1 MPLSLK
7 LIFFRYITSLVIA
20 QHSFI
25 STHKNINII
34 QSFSNAYAFFLALK
48 ILFSHPPIRYTP
60 SKFEPLGEFYKKCF
74 NSKRQRMRMH
84 MDVLVSGWVG
94 LWSGFNGG
102 MSVWGEVYK
111 EGLVTHMDAIVAAPL
126 ASGRS
131 SRSVGVSLWATW
143 VGTGIGLHL

>member
-7 LIFFRYITSLVIA
+7 LIFFRYITRLVIA

-84 MDVLVSGWVG
+84 MDVLVSG
-94 LWSGFNGG
+94 
-102 MSVWGEVYK
+102 
-111 EGLVTHMDAIVAAPL
+111 
-126 ASGRS
+126 
-131 SRSVGVSLWATW
+131 
-143 VGTGIGLHL
+143 